1 MQVVSGRQWDCG
13 IRSDRMIDRYT
24 LPEMAELW
32 SPQRRLAAWKKV
44 EELAL
49 AAWALQGVAPSEA
62 VTAIREARV
71 PTPEQVAE
79 REAIINHD
87 LAAFVDVLAA
97 GMERGGEWVHYGL
110 TSSDVIDTASGVIM
124 GEAAQMLLDGVEELF
139 SLIRRE
145 ALAHTD
151 TLILGRTH
159 GMWAEPTSW
168 GLKLANWAFQL
179 ARDHQRLR
187 AARQAVAVG
196 KVSGAVGTYAQCPPA
211 IEEFVCRELGIGSE
225 PASTQVTA
233 RDRHAQL
240 LGAIALA
247 GASLERFATEI
258 RLLQRNEVGEVA
270 EGFRPGQK
278 GSSAMPHKRNPI
290 SSEQM
295 AGMARLLRGYSTT
308 AVENVALWHER
319 DISHSSVERIIIPD
333 ACTILH
339 YMLATFTRVMQR
351 LKVRTA
357 RMRSNLDNTG
367 GLVTS
372 GALLSELISEQGL
385 SRDRAYRIVQRAAR
399 EVMEEGG
406 TLWERLASD
415 PEVTVA
421 AGRLQ
426 ELSDPAGFL
435 AETGVVFKRLGS
447 LELRGS
453 REVGAHT

>member
-1 MQVVSGRQWDCG
+1 
-13 IRSDRMIDRYT
+13 MIDRYT

-32 SPQRRLAAWKKV
+32 SAERRLATWKKV

-49 AAWALQGVAPSEA
+49 EAWAEAGVAPVEA
-62 VTAIREARV
+62 VEAIRKAPV
-71 PTPEQVAE
+71 PTPEQVSE
-79 REAIINHD
+79 REAVIHHD

-97 GMERGGEWVHYGL
+97 GTEEGGEWVHYGL

-124 GEAAQMLLDGVEELF
+124 GEAARLLIGEVERLF
-139 SLIRRE
+139 SVLKDA
-145 ALAHTD
+145 ALDHQD

-168 GLKLANWAFQL
+168 GLKLANWAFQV
-179 ARDHQRLR
+179 ARDHERLS
-187 AARQAVAVG
+187 AAREAVAVG

-211 IEEFVCRELGIGSE
+211 VEEHVCRTLGIGSE

-233 RDRHAQL
+233 RDRHAQF
-240 LGAIALA
+240 LGALALA

-319 DISHSSVERIIIPD
+319 DISHSSVERVIIPD
-333 ACTILH
+333 ACTVLH
-339 YMLATFTRVMQR
+339 YMLVTFTGLMER
-351 LKVRTA
+351 LEVNSA
-357 RMRSNLDNTG
+357 RMRANLDSTG
-367 GLVTS
+367 GLVVS
-372 GALLSELISEQGL
+372 GALLSELIQQSGL
-385 SRDRAYRIVQRAAR
+385 SRDEAYRIVQRNAAS
-399 EVMEEGG
+399 VLDGG
-406 TLWERLASD
+406 GVLWEQLAADPDVTIPADRLEEVSD
-415 PEVTVA
+415 PM
-421 AGRLQ
+421 RF
-426 ELSDPAGFL
+426 LS
-435 AETGVVFKRLGS
+435 ETPVVFDRLRS
-447 LELRGS
+447 LTL
-453 REVGAHT
+453 APPK

>member
-1 MQVVSGRQWDCG
+1 
-13 IRSDRMIDRYT
+13 MIDRYT

-32 SPQRRLAAWKKV
+32 SAERRLATWKKV

-49 AAWALQGVAPSEA
+49 EAWAEAGVAPAEA
-62 VTAIREARV
+62 VDAIREAPV

-79 REAIINHD
+79 REAVINHD

-97 GMERGGEWVHYGL
+97 GTETGGEWVHYGL

-124 GEAAQMLLDGVEELF
+124 GEAARLLIGEVERLF
-139 SLIRRE
+139 SVLKE
-145 ALAHTD
+145 AALEHHD
-151 TLILGRTH
+151 TLMLGRTH

-168 GLKLANWAFQL
+168 GLKLANWAFQV
-179 ARDHQRLR
+179 ARDHERLS
-187 AARQAVAVG
+187 AAREAVAVG

-211 IEEFVCRELGIGSE
+211 VEEHVCRSLGIGSE

-233 RDRHAQL
+233 RDRHAQF

-247 GASLERFATEI
+247 GASLERFATEV

-319 DISHSSVERIIIPD
+319 DISHSSVERVIIPD
-333 ACTILH
+333 ACTVLH
-339 YMLATFTRVMQR
+339 YMLVTFTGLMER
-351 LKVRTA
+351 LEVNSA
-357 RMRSNLDNTG
+357 RMRANLDSTG
-367 GLVTS
+367 GLVVS
-372 GALLSELISEQGL
+372 GALLSELIQQSGL
-385 SRDRAYRIVQRAAR
+385 SRDGAYRIVQRNAAS
-399 EVMEEGG
+399 VLDGG
-406 TLWERLASD
+406 GVLWERLAADPDVTIPADRLEEVSD
-415 PEVTVA
+415 PM
-421 AGRLQ
+421 R
-426 ELSDPAGFL
+426 FL
-435 AETGVVFKRLGS
+435 AETPVVFDRLRS
-447 LELRGS
+447 LKLRWL
-453 REVGAHT
+453 

>member
-1 MQVVSGRQWDCG
+1 
-13 IRSDRMIDRYT
+13 MIDRYT

-32 SPQRRLAAWKKV
+32 SPERRLATWKRV

-49 AAWALQGVAPSEA
+49 EAWALQGVAPSEA

-79 REAIINHD
+79 REAVIHHD

-97 GMERGGEWVHYGL
+97 GMESGGEWAHYGL

-124 GEAAQMLLDGVEELF
+124 GEAAQVLVAGVENLF
-139 SLIRRE
+139 SVIRRE
-145 ALAHTD
+145 ALVHRD

-179 ARDHQRLR
+179 ARDHERLS
-187 AARQAVAVG
+187 AARRAVAVG
-196 KVSGAVGTYAQCPPA
+196 KVSGAVGTYSQCPPA
-211 IEEFVCRELGIGSE
+211 IEEYVCGGLGIGSE

-258 RLLQRNEVGEVA
+258 RLLQRNEVAEVA

-295 AGMARLLRGYSTT
+295 AGMARLLRGYSMT
-308 AVENVALWHER
+308 ALENVALWHER
-319 DISHSSVERIIIPD
+319 DISHSSVERIILPD

-339 YMLATFTRVMQR
+339 YMLATFTGVMQR
-351 LKVRTA
+351 LEVNTD
-357 RMRSNLDNTG
+357 RMRANLDATG
-367 GLVTS
+367 GLVIS
-372 GALLSELISEQGL
+372 GALLSELISVQGL
-385 SRDRAYRIVQRAAR
+385 SRNRAYRIVQRAAR
-399 EVMEEGG
+399 EVMDRGG
-406 TLWERLASD
+406 TLGERLASD
-415 PEVTVA
+415 PEVTVPA
-421 AGRLQ
+421 ARLA
-426 ELSDPAGFL
+426 ELSDPTRFL
-435 AETGVVFKRLGS
+435 AGTGVVFER
-447 LELRGS
+447 LRGLEFCRS
-453 REVGAHT
+453 

>member
-1 MQVVSGRQWDCG
+1 
-13 IRSDRMIDRYT
+13 MIDRYT
-24 LPEMAELW
+24 LPEMAEVW
-32 SPQRRLAAWKKV
+32 SPERRLATWKRV

-49 AAWALQGVAPSEA
+49 EAWALQGVVPSEA

-97 GMERGGEWVHYGL
+97 GMEAGGEWVHYGL

-124 GEAAQMLLDGVEELF
+124 GEAARLLTRDVEVLF
-139 SLIRRE
+139 SVVRE
-145 ALAHTD
+145 AALSHQD

-179 ARDHQRLR
+179 ARDHERLN
-187 AARQAVAVG
+187 AAREAVAVG

-233 RDRHAQL
+233 RDRHAQF

-270 EGFRPGQK
+270 EGFRSGQK

-308 AVENVALWHER
+308 ALENVALWHER

-339 YMLATFTRVMQR
+339 YMLATFTRVMRR
-351 LKVRTA
+351 LEVNTV
-357 RMRSNLDNTG
+357 RMRANLDATG
-367 GLVTS
+367 GLVVS
-372 GALLSELISEQGL
+372 GALLSELISRQGL
-385 SRDRAYRIVQRAAR
+385 SRNQAYRIVQRAASHVL
-399 EVMEEGG
+399 ESGG
-406 TLWERLASD
+406 TLWEKLASD
-415 PEVTVA
+415 PEVTVPA
-421 AGRLQ
+421 ERL
-426 ELSDPAGFL
+426 EDLSDPTRFL
-435 AETGVVFKRLGS
+435 AETGAVFNRLRALQLTS
-447 LELRGS
+447 NS
-453 REVGAHT
+453 

>member
-1 MQVVSGRQWDCG
+1 
-13 IRSDRMIDRYT
+13 MIDRYR
-24 LPEMAELW
+24 LPEMAGLW
-32 SPQRRLAAWKKV
+32 SAERRLAIWKRV

-49 AAWALQGVAPSEA
+49 WAWAELGVAPAEA
-62 VTAIREARV
+62 AEAIGRAAV
-71 PTPEQVAE
+71 PTPRQVAA

-97 GMERGGEWVHYGL
+97 GVEEGGEWVHYGL

-124 GEAAQMLLDGVEELF
+124 GEAARLLIDEVEKLF
-139 SLIRRE
+139 SVIRE
-145 ALAHTD
+145 AALQHRD

-168 GLKLANWAFQL
+168 GLKMANWAFQL
-179 ARDHQRLR
+179 ARDHERLQD
-187 AARQAVAVG
+187 ARKVVAVG

-211 IEEFVCRELGIGSE
+211 VEEMVCRRLGIGSE

-247 GASLERFATEI
+247 GTSLERFATEI

-295 AGMARLLRGYSTT
+295 VGMARLLRGYSMTGL
-308 AVENVALWHER
+308 ENVALWHER
-319 DISHSSVERIIIPD
+319 DISHSSVERVIIPD

-339 YMLATFTRVMQR
+339 YMLVTFNRVMR
-351 LKVRTA
+351 NLEVNTT
-357 RMRSNLDNTG
+357 RMRANLEATG
-367 GLVTS
+367 GLVVS
-372 GALLSELISEQGL
+372 GAFLSELISHQGL
-385 SRDRAYRIVQRAAR
+385 SRNQAYRIVQRAAA
-399 EVMEEGG
+399 EVLETGG
-406 TLWERLASD
+406 NLWQKLADDSG
-415 PEVTVA
+415 VTIP
-421 AGRLQ
+421 AGRLE
-426 ELSDPAGFL
+426 ELSDPKRFL
-435 AETGVVFKRLGS
+435 VETGAVFERLRS
-447 LELRGS
+447 LELS
-453 REVGAHT
+453 CS

>member
-1 MQVVSGRQWDCG
+1 
-13 IRSDRMIDRYT
+13 MIDRYT

-32 SPQRRLAAWKKV
+32 SAKRRLATWKRV

-49 AAWALQGVAPSEA
+49 EAWAELGVVPSPAVEAIQSAP
-62 VTAIREARV
+62 V
-71 PTPEQVAE
+71 PTPQQVAD
-79 REAIINHD
+79 REAVINHD

-97 GMERGGEWVHYGL
+97 GMEEGGEWVHYGL

-124 GEAAQMLLDGVEELF
+124 GEAARLLTDEVERLF
-139 SLIRRE
+139 TMVRE
-145 ALAHTD
+145 AAFQHQD

-179 ARDHQRLR
+179 ARDHERLS
-187 AARQAVAVG
+187 AARKAVAVG
-196 KVSGAVGTYAQCPPA
+196 KISGAVGTYAQCPPA
-211 IEEFVCRELGIGSE
+211 IEQMVCDRLGLGSE

-233 RDRHAQL
+233 RDRHAQF

-258 RLLQRNEVGEVA
+258 RLLQRNEVGEVS

-290 SSEQM
+290 KSEQM
-295 AGMARLLRGYSTT
+295 AGMARLLRGYATT
-308 AVENVALWHER
+308 ALENVALWHER

-339 YMLATFTRVMQR
+339 YMLVTFRRVMSN
-351 LKVRTA
+351 LEVNTA
-357 RMRSNLDNTG
+357 RMRANLDATG

-372 GALLSELISEQGL
+372 GALLSELISRQGL
-385 SRDRAYRIVQRAAR
+385 SRNQAYRIVQRAATQ
-399 EVMEEGG
+399 VLDTGG
-406 TLWERLASD
+406 DLWEKLASD
-415 PEVTVA
+415 PQVTIS
-421 AGRLQ
+421 GDRLRILADPNRFLRDSKAVFRRLRDVS
-426 ELSDPAGFL
+426 LSSPHL
-435 AETGVVFKRLGS
+435 S
-447 LELRGS
+447 
-453 REVGAHT
+453 

>member
-1 MQVVSGRQWDCG
+1 
-13 IRSDRMIDRYT
+13 MIDRYT

-32 SPQRRLAAWKKV
+32 SAERRLATWKKV

-49 AAWALQGVAPSEA
+49 EAWVEAGVAPAAA
-62 VTAIREARV
+62 VRAIRNAPV

-97 GMERGGEWVHYGL
+97 GMEEGGEWVHYGL
-110 TSSDVIDTASGVIM
+110 TSSDVVDTASGVIM
-124 GEAAQMLLDGVEELF
+124 GEAAGLLIGQVERLF
-139 SLIRRE
+139 SVVKE
-145 ALAHTD
+145 AALAHRD
-151 TLILGRTH
+151 TLMLGRTH

-179 ARDHQRLR
+179 ARDHERLS

-211 IEEFVCRELGIGSE
+211 VEEYVCRRLGIGSE

-247 GASLERFATEI
+247 GASLERFATEV

-290 SSEQM
+290 TSERM
-295 AGMARLLRGYSTT
+295 AGMARLLRGYST
-308 AVENVALWHER
+308 AALENVALWHER
-319 DISHSSVERIIIPD
+319 DISHSSAERVIIPD
-333 ACTILH
+333 ACTVLH
-339 YMLATFTRVMQR
+339 YMLVTFTRLMVR
-351 LKVRTA
+351 LEVNAA
-357 RMRSNLDNTG
+357 RMRSNLDSTG
-367 GLVTS
+367 GLVVS
-372 GALLSELISEQGL
+372 GALLSELIQQSGL
-385 SRDRAYRIVQRAAR
+385 SRDDAYRIVQRNAAA
-399 EVMEEGG
+399 VLDGG
-406 TLWERLASD
+406 GVLWEKLAADPDVTVPADRLKEVSD
-415 PEVTVA
+415 PM
-421 AGRLQ
+421 R
-426 ELSDPAGFL
+426 FL
-435 AETGVVFKRLGS
+435 AETSVVFGRLRFVT
-447 LELRGS
+447 LRP
-453 REVGAHT
+453 TD